1 MLKQTLEILGV
12 KTNSK
17 GLIGVWRKD
26 YKKSNCALYELS
38 VMISF
43 KNVWKMTFGENWHLT
58 CQGYCHTCVGDSE
71 EWVLFL
77 SRDIESSFYCQ
88 LMAEQEHTCL
98 CGYPGD
104 HAQESWDQVSMLRM
118 YRVAVSGT
126 AQTPNLPY
134 FSWSQALSYVWLAVW
149 FGVWVSSEVLVTDLE
164 GNRMV
169 SFFLFLRQHLLG
181 VHLRKASTCCTRGMD
196 VESAPSHALF
206 LALYSW
212 KAW

>member
-1 MLKQTLEILGV
+1 
-12 KTNSK
+12 
-17 GLIGVWRKD
+17 
-26 YKKSNCALYELS
+26 
-38 VMISF
+38 
-43 KNVWKMTFGENWHLT
+43 MTFGENWHLT

-134 FSWSQALSYVWLAVW
+134 FSWWWGLWLATSFHQMRTYQGSPIEMVCARERAH
-149 FGVWVSSEVLVTDLE
+149 VYAHHAHVLI
-164 GNRMV
+164 RH
-169 SFFLFLRQHLLG
+169 Q
-181 VHLRKASTCCTRGMD
+181 
-196 VESAPSHALF
+196 
-206 LALYSW
+206 
-212 KAW
+212 